1 MIMDVSGVL
10 NSIRSGGFQNPIS
23 NAVQSRLNAIH
34 IPSVT
39 EMTGLATAQSA
50 ISGVPVPSAG
60 IIEAAQTSAI
70 NAVNSIN
77 NLLGHTNKL
86 SGVDLTG
93 NGTLATIAKT
103 ANAARSINGDK
114 SCSTVLQAFGAL
126 HKATEYINDTL
137 ATINMIESLLLDI
150 PRQAALIPTL
160 VAGYI
165 AKVAD
170 QIVADTQALA
180 QAQLDVVQ
188 QSLAQHITSMLDDE
202 CLGSIASAVMTQPM
216 RNEVDKVRQAA
227 AEKIREARYGV
238 LKK

>member
-1 MIMDVSGVL
+1 MDVSGVL
-10 NSIRSGGFQNPIS
+10 NSIRNGGFQNPIS
-23 NAVQSRLNAIH
+23 NAVQLQLNAIQ
-34 IPSVT
+34 IPSVA

-50 ISGVPVPSAG
+50 ISGVPVPDAG
-60 IIEAAQTSAI
+60 VIQAAQTSAL

-77 NLLGHTNKL
+77 SLLGHTDKL

-114 SCSTVLQAFGAL
+114 SCSTVLSAFGAL
-126 HKATEYINDTL
+126 HKATELINDTL
-137 ATINMIESLLLDI
+137 ATINMIQSMLLDI
-150 PRQAALIPTL
+150 PRQAALIPTQ

-170 QIVADTQALA
+170 QITADVEALA

-188 QSLAQHITSMLDDE
+188 QSLAQHITGMLDDE
-202 CLGSIASAVMTQPM
+202 CLGTIAGAVMTQPM
-216 RNEVDKVRQAA
+216 RNEVEKARQAA